1 MRGRTAVRA
10 RGVGGS
16 TTALPPRGS
25 TDAGMVVVE
34 AALVIPLLAA
44 VAVALAWL
52 VGIGSVSLSL
62 GDAAR
67 AAARDIARGEIADL
81 AVARA
86 MQSVPGA
93 TASVETHGDSVVV
106 IVRDDVRPPVPFLS
120 GIPIHLSQQVS
131 IPREWS

>member
-1 MRGRTAVRA
+1 MRGRTPVRA
-10 RGVGGS
+10 GVVGGQAR
-16 TTALPPRGS
+16 ALPPRTS
-25 TDAGMVVVE
+25 SDAGMVVVE

-67 AAARDIARGEIADL
+67 AAARDIARGEVADV
-81 AVARA
+81 AVTRA
-86 MQSVPGA
+86 LETVPGA
-93 TASVETHGDSVVV
+93 TASVETRGDSVVV
-106 IVRDDVRPPVPFLS
+106 VVSDDVRPPVPLLS
-120 GIPIHLSQQVS
+120 GLPIHLRQQVS

>member
-1 MRGRTAVRA
+1 
-10 RGVGGS
+10 
-16 TTALPPRGS
+16 
-25 TDAGMVVVE
+25 MVVIE
-34 AALVIPLLAA
+34 AALVIPALAA

-67 AAARDIARGEIADL
+67 AAARDIARGDVADV

-86 MQSVPGA
+86 AQSVPGA
-93 TASVETHGDSVVV
+93 VATVEARGDVVVV
-106 IVRDDVRPPVPFLS
+106 IVSDDVHPPVPLLS
-120 GIPIHLSQQVS
+120 GLSIHLTQQVS